1 VLPGLVTRRD
11 VEAPSAVPNEGQS
24 VNVFAAVHP
33 VVTFCARRF
42 WQQSFAFVIPD
53 RLNLGVSRLGQ
64 FTDFHIF
71 TLSGGKKVAP
81 FYL

>member
-1 VLPGLVTRRD
+1 MLI
-11 VEAPSAVPNEGQS
+11 
-24 VNVFAAVHP
+24 AVHA
-33 VVTFCARRF
+33 VVAFCANRF
-42 WQQSFAFVIPD
+42 RQQSFAFVIPD
-53 RLNLGVSRLGQ
+53 RLNLSVSRLGQ